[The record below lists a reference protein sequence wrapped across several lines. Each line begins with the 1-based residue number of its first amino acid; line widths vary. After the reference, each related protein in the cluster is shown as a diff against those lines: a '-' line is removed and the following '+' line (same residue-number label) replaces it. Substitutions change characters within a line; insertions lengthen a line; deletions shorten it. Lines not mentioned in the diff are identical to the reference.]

1 MKTDIYKKYTILAV
15 DDEPRILE
23 IIKAYMESSGFKTI
37 CAKDGKEALENFEF
51 FEPDLVVLDLMLPDM
66 TGTAVCRKIRE
77 RSNVPVIMLTARA
90 DEESVVQGL
99 NLGADGYIT
108 KPFSPKELLARVK
121 AALRRSGTA
130 DAPPSRIACGSL
142 VLDTEARRVEKDGV
156 LVPLTRDEYNILLL
170 FMCNP
175 ERVFS
180 REEMID
186 VVKGGN
192 FDGFDRAVDSN
203 IKNLRKKIGDDSKNP
218 VYIQTVYGMGYR
230 FAGHVERIN

>member
-1 MKTDIYKKYTILAV
+1 MKTDIYKKSVILAV

-23 IIKAYMESSGFKTI
+23 IVKAYMESSGFKTV

-51 FEPDLVVLDLMLPDM
+51 FQPDLVLLDLMLPDM
-66 TGTAVCRKIRE
+66 TGTAVCRRIRE

-99 NLGADGYIT
+99 HIGADGYMT

-130 DAPPSRIACGSL
+130 DAPPARIACGGL

-156 LVPLTRDEYNILLL
+156 LVPVTRDEYNMLLL
-170 FMCNP
+170 LMCHP
-175 ERVFS
+175 ARVFS
-180 REEMID
+180 REEMIE
-186 VVKGGN
+186 VVKGGD
-192 FDGFDRAVDSN
+192 FDGFDRAVDSH

-230 FAGHVERIN
+230 FSGSVDHLN